1 MILELKSIKNVDME
15 DWKKL
20 RTGIESLDNVIGGF
34 HYGNLITLAGRPC
47 MRTEYFT
54 YSMLRNWL
62 SDETVDED
70 IVFFSLR
77 TREELV
83 THRIGLQVVD
93 VKESMKWTAEYHLRG
108 LKLSILCDKIRSY
121 VCSEQKRV
129 FVIDN
134 FNFIETREDYDLR
147 YYRQMVAKELCKLA
161 HELDVIIIVDAM
173 LFSYYIGDGEGME
186 GKYPSL
192 ADLGYQGMSG
202 DLDVFSDVVLGFF
215 VPEKYHIYQNEMGED
230 LRGIL
235 EIEVLKNVND
245 DYSEGRRIS
254 LYMDGD
260 TLCTKN
266 PMKRQDL
273 NPFNSKA
280 TGPF

>member
-1 MILELKSIKNVDME
+1 MKDV
-15 DWKKL
+15 KKL
-20 RTGIESLDNVIGGF
+20 RTGFDSLDSIIGGF

-54 YSMLRNWL
+54 YSLLRYWL
-62 SDETVDED
+62 NDETINED
-70 IVFFSLR
+70 IVFFSLK

-83 THRIGLQVVD
+83 THRIGLQIS
-93 VKESMKWTAEYHLRG
+93 EGQEPIKWTAEYHLRG
-108 LKLSILCDKIRSY
+108 LELSILCNKIRLY
-121 VCSEQKRV
+121 ALKDQKRV

-134 FNFIETREDYDLR
+134 FNLIETTEFHGLR
-147 YYRQMVAKELCKLA
+147 HERQLIAKELYKLA

-202 DLDVFSDVVLGFF
+202 DLDVFSDVVLGFWA
-215 VPEKYHIYQNEMGED
+215 PEKYHIYQDERGED
-230 LRGIL
+230 LRGKL
-235 EIEVLKNVND
+235 QIEVLKNVND
-245 DYSEGRRIS
+245 DYSEGRRIY
-254 LYMDGD
+254 LYMHNG
-260 TLCTKN
+260 TLCVEN

>member
-1 MILELKSIKNVDME
+1 ME
-15 DWKKL
+15 DLKKL
-20 RTGIESLDNVIGGF
+20 RTGFDSLDSIIGGF

-54 YSMLRNWL
+54 YSLLRNWL
-62 SDETVDED
+62 NDETVNED
-70 IVFFSLR
+70 VVFFSLR

-83 THRIGLQVVD
+83 THRIGLQVAD
-93 VKESMKWTAEYHLRG
+93 GKETMKWTAEYHLRG
-108 LKLSILCDKIRSY
+108 LELSNLCNKIRSY
-121 VCSEQKRV
+121 VWNEQKRV

-134 FNFIETREDYDLR
+134 FNFIETRGDYDLR
-147 YYRQMVAKELCKLA
+147 YHRQMIAKELCKLA
-161 HELDVIIIVDAM
+161 HELEVIIIVDAM

-202 DLDVFSDVVLGFF
+202 DLDVFSDMVLGFWS
-215 VPEKYHIYQNEMGED
+215 PEKYHIYQNEKGED

-235 EIEVLKNVND
+235 EIEVLKNVNN
-245 DYSEGRRIS
+245 DYSEGRRVS
-254 LYMDGD
+254 LYMNGE
-260 TLCTKN
+260 TLCTEN

-273 NPFNSKA
+273 NPFNSTA

>member
-1 MILELKSIKNVDME
+1 MKDV
-15 DWKKL
+15 KKL
-20 RTGIESLDNVIGGF
+20 PTGIEPLDSIIGGF
-34 HYGNLITLAGRPC
+34 HFGNLITLAGRPC

-54 YSMLRNWL
+54 YKLMRYWL
-62 SDETVDED
+62 NDETVDED

-83 THRIGLQVVD
+83 THRIGLKVVD
-93 VKESMKWTAEYHLRG
+93 GKETMKWTAEYHLRG
-108 LKLSILCDKIRSY
+108 LELSILCDKIRSY
-121 VCSEQKRV
+121 VCNEQKRV

-134 FNFIETREDYDLR
+134 FNFIETKECRDLR
-147 YYRQMVAKELCKLA
+147 HYRQMIAKELCKLA

-230 LRGIL
+230 LRGVL

-254 LYMDGD
+254 LYMNKE
-260 TLCTKN
+260 TLLTEN

>member
-1 MILELKSIKNVDME
+1 ME

-54 YSMLRNWL
+54 YSLLRNWL
-62 SDETVDED
+62 NDETVDED

-215 VPEKYHIYQNEMGED
+215 VPEKYHIYQNERGED
-230 LRGIL
+230 LRGML

-266 PMKRQDL
+266 PMKRQDM

-280 TGPF
+280 KGPF

>member
-1 MILELKSIKNVDME
+1 MKDV
-15 DWKKL
+15 KKL
-20 RTGIESLDNVIGGF
+20 PTGIEPLDSVIGGF

-54 YSMLRNWL
+54 YSLLRNWL
-62 SDETVDED
+62 NDEIVNED
-70 IVFFSLR
+70 VVFFSLR
-77 TREELV
+77 TRKELV
-83 THRIGLQVVD
+83 THRIGLQVAD
-93 VKESMKWTAEYHLRG
+93 GQEPIKWTAEYHLRG
-108 LKLSILCDKIRSY
+108 LELSTLCNKIRSY
-121 VCSEQKRV
+121 VWNEQKGV

-134 FNFIETREDYDLR
+134 FNFIEVRGDYDLR
-147 YYRQMVAKELCKLA
+147 HHRQMIAKELCKLA

-173 LFSYYIGDGEGME
+173 LFSYYIGDGEGIE

-245 DYSEGRRIS
+245 DYSEGKRIS
-254 LYMDGD
+254 LRMNHE
-260 TLCTKN
+260 TLCTEN
-266 PMKRQDL
+266 PMKRKEL
-273 NPFNSKA
+273 NPFNSFNSKA